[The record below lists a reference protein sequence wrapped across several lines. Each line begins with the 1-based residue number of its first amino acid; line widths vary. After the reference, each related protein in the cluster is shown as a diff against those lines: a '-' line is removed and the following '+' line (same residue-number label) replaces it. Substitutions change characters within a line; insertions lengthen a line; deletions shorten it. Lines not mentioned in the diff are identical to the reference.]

1 MTTQTP
7 TTEQI
12 RTAWDA
18 LATGFDDFMSPLTIA
33 FGEHLV
39 GRLDIRSGTR
49 FLDVAA
55 GSGALAIPAA
65 RRGATTVAVDIAP
78 TMIERLN
85 SRARS
90 EGLSNLEGQ
99 VMDAQTLEF
108 PDNTF
113 DVSVS
118 LNGVSLFPDLDGG
131 LAELVRVTRPGGRVV
146 IAAFG
151 RMQRTEFITFFMSAM
166 QTAVPGFTPLPVDPP
181 PLPFQVSDP
190 NKLHAKLTEAGL
202 TTVRADTTTWDMR
215 FHSAAHY
222 WDAMTSSNPI
232 AVQTTA
238 DLTAE
243 QRDDVKRVLDGML
256 RERSGGDPGAVL
268 HNEATIGIG
277 SKSEHV

>member
-1 MTTQTP
+1 MSRLTSTHAP

-12 RTAWDA
+12 RDAWDA
-18 LATGFDDFMSPLTIA
+18 IATGFDDFVSPLTITL
-33 FGEHLV
+33 GEDIV

-85 SRARS
+85 ARAGA

-99 VMDAQTLEF
+99 VMDGQALEL

-113 DVSVS
+113 DVAVS

-131 LAELVRVTRPGGRVV
+131 LAELVRVTTPGGRVV

-151 RMQRTEFITFFMSAM
+151 AMQRAEFITFFMSAM
-166 QTAVPGFTPLPVDPP
+166 QTAVPGFTPLPLDPP

-190 NKLHAKLTEAGL
+190 EKLRRKLVQAGL
-202 TTVRADTTTWDMR
+202 TAVRVETTTWDMR
-215 FHSAAHY
+215 FQSAAHY
-222 WDAMTSSNPI
+222 WDTITSSNPI
-232 AVQTTA
+232 AVQLTA
-238 DLTAE
+238 DLTSA
-243 QRDDVKRVLDGML
+243 QRDDLVRVLDGML

-268 HNEATIGIG
+268 HNEVNIGIG
-277 SKSEHV
+277 SK